1 MVADGLI
8 GQELKSLDDKNAG
21 RITSV
26 TFSPKLKKIIALAYV
41 RYDYLAEGTEL
52 KVNGLT
58 ATVKD
63 LPFVG

>member
-1 MVADGLI
+1 MQNA
-8 GQELKSLDDKNAG
+8 ELKSLDGKNSG

-26 TFSPKLKKIIALAYV
+26 TFSPKLNKYIALAYV

-52 KVNGLT
+52 KIGELT

-63 LPFVG
+63 LPSVG